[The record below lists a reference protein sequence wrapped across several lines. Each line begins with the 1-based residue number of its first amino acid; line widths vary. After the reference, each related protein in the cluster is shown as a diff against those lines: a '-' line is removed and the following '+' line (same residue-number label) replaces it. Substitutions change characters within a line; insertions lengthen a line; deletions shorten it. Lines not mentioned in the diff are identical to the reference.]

1 MLDLIPTLC
10 FRDQIPVGSER
21 WIRRPV
27 ASALTELSGQSSKV
41 AGEGHHV
48 PDHWDRGVGARFGL
62 DWRACRNSAPVHRT
76 DSKAFLDPPM
86 GPGHV
91 GAIIDEFRGSPPSEV
106 LRHEGFD
113 TMSDRNRRRVL

>member
-41 AGEGHHV
+41 AGEGHRV
-48 PDHWDRGVGARFGL
+48 PDHWDRGVGPP
-62 DWRACRNSAPVHRT
+62 SALT
-76 DSKAFLDPPM
+76 
-86 GPGHV
+86 
-91 GAIIDEFRGSPPSEV
+91 GAHAAIRHPFTAPIRKHSSIRRWDQDMSEPSSMSSEV
-106 LRHEGFD
+106 LR
-113 TMSDRNRRRVL
+113 RLKY